1 MSDSPS
7 TSAAVDEQVVI
18 KDQPLAVSAA
28 ESAAEQDQQQAL
40 RDLTPSEVAS
50 GMRVRVSSP
59 FREYYDGIVSSL
71 TAVNATGPFDILPR
85 HHNFISLLLPCELII
100 RTLQQGDQKIRI
112 SGGIMHVK
120 ADQVIVFLDV

>member
-1 MSDSPS
+1 MSDKAPAASP
-7 TSAAVDEQVVI
+7 TSSAVDEQVVI
-18 KDQPLAVSAA
+18 KDEATVVTHDEAA
-28 ESAAEQDQQQAL
+28 QQQAL
-40 RDLTPSEVAS
+40 QDFSTTDAS
-50 GMRVRVSSP
+50 SMRVRVSSP
-59 FREYYDGIVSSL
+59 FREYYDGVVSSL

-100 RTLQQGDQKIRI
+100 RTLQQGEQKIRI